1 MSLCQTLSATLSF
14 AKPLEVNSCF
24 SGQNWYVSNY
34 IIYATA
40 VCFISL
46 FDLYTAD
53 IHCWWFSITIPV
65 SWLVV
70 DEDTDPHCPVTEFEK
85 FQFTISAMP
94 GSIPAQGL
102 SSFFCC
108 CMLFSLVTNSFTQ
121 MFPTCFRFCVPLA
134 GKVPQASSL
143 LLVLI

>member
-1 MSLCQTLSATLSF
+1 MSLCQTLSATLSL

-53 IHCWWFSITIPV
+53 IHCWWFSITIQFPHL
-65 SWLVV
+65 WLMRTQVHIV
-70 DEDTDPHCPVTEFEK
+70 QSLTLKSSSSPFLLCLVAYLPKGFL
-85 FQFTISAMP
+85 
-94 GSIPAQGL
+94 L
-102 SSFFCC
+102 SSVVVCC
-108 CMLFSLVTNSFTQ
+108 FLCWQTILPRCFLPVFASVFHLQARFHSPPPFSWS
-121 MFPTCFRFCVPLA
+121 
-134 GKVPQASSL
+134 
-143 LLVLI
+143 